1 LTVQNL
7 RDLHWPAKAGI
18 AVLILL
24 LILAACLAFDI
35 NLAALITPLIAVF
48 TVLVV
53 ALVVAAYCALRW
65 ICIQEQLAAQ
75 KTADISDVQ
84 QGITA
89 LKLSVDSMQ
98 KKLDRIETILE
109 KVGE

>member
-18 AVLILL
+18 VVIVLILL
-24 LILAACLAFDI
+24 WAAGLALDI
-35 NLAALITPLIAVF
+35 NLAALITPFIVGFAI
-48 TVLVV
+48 LVI

-65 ICIQEQLAAQ
+65 IRIQEQLAAQ
-75 KTADISDVQ
+75 KTADLSDVQ

-89 LKLSVDSMQ
+89 LKQSVDSMQ

-109 KVGE
+109 KVGD